1 MQLNINELLQ
11 LKNAIPS
18 LSLPTNFQLPTLHES
33 IPRKAQHI
41 NYQTDFGSLGE
52 QLLAAGVIDP
62 DSISEEAVNAKQ
74 IVEQG
79 LRAWFMHRIGKLHYM
94 RFDVRVLDAEHANAA
109 AKDGGWENLTFD
121 SAAVALTG
129 DVAEM
134 RFVKDIAHHVEALVP
149 ELFLTAFT
157 ELAEASYRT
166 VDIHQPLR
174 ILEMEASY
182 SLWGNDLWSVTDEE
196 AREELLERYGEDEET
211 TDYYMPDQMLDAYGN
226 GFCFSGSR
234 TGKPIKKLRKFPDLR
249 LKKLAR
255 HEDPTVAGIASQLL
269 KLRRARKRVSDLG
282 ASFCQAEQCGARA
295 MYAACIL
302 LFSGDDRE
310 THFMDDEHQHLM
322 ETGEGTELYALDK
335 LPATAAELKPHFQ
348 KLDALFDLIA
358 QMDALIPKISYSPDA
373 E

>member
-1 MQLNINELLQ
+1 MQLNSNELFHLQ
-11 LKNAIPS
+11 TAIP
-18 LSLPTNFQLPTLHES
+18 SLPTNFQLPSLHES

-41 NYQTDFGSLGE
+41 NYHTDFGSLGL
-52 QLLAAGVIDP
+52 QLLMAGIIDP
-62 DSISEEAVNAKQ
+62 DSVSDEAATPKQ

-79 LRAWFMHRIGKLHYM
+79 LRAWFMRRIGNLHHM

-109 AKDGGWENLTFD
+109 KRDGHWENLTFD
-121 SAAVALTG
+121 GAAVALIG

-134 RFVKDIAHHVEALVP
+134 RFVEDIARHVEEQVP

-166 VDIHQPLR
+166 VEIHQPIR

-196 AREELLERYGEDEET
+196 ARDELLERYGEEET
-211 TDYYMPDQMLDAYGN
+211 TDYYMPDQMLEAFGN
-226 GFCFSGSR
+226 GFCFSGTR
-234 TGKPIKKLRKFPDLR
+234 NGKPVKKHRKFPDLK

-255 HEDPTVAGIASQLL
+255 HEDSTVAGIARQLL
-269 KLRRARKRVSDLG
+269 NLRRARKRVADLG
-282 ASFCQAEQCGARA
+282 ASFAQADQYGARPY
-295 MYAACIL
+295 YASSIL
-302 LFSGDDRE
+302 LFRGDDRE

-322 ETGEGTELYALDK
+322 ESGEGTDMYAIEQ
-335 LPATAAELKPHFQ
+335 LPATAAELKTHFQ

-358 QMDALIPKISYSPDA
+358 QMDALIPKISYAPGA